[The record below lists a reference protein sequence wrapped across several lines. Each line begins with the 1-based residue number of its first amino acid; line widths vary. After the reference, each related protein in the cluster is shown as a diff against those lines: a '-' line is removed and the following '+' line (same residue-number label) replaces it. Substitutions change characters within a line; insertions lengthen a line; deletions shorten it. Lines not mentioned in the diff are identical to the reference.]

1 MRGRDRPAA
10 AWPRGSPHVLSVD
23 RDSDEIAARTQ
34 DWLAGRDPTVTGLS
48 PETDPAIA
56 TKDRASLV
64 R

>member
-1 MRGRDRPAA
+1 MLL
-10 AWPRGSPHVLSVD
+10 LSVD
-23 RDSDEIAARTQ
+23 RDSDEIAARAQ

-56 TKDRASLV
+56 AKDRASLV